1 MFKFASQNFIFLVA
15 IIICGHFDLAWA
27 HFQNGHEAQ
36 ITSISAYNELKAISD
51 NSDWVTF
58 EKLAIVSSKSELGVI
73 AFAELLE
80 IKPIGQ
86 KFELKLK
93 LVRQSRQYMTLVG
106 DKIKKLD
113 LTGRN
118 SDYLGGTELVIQD
131 ADKNVASRYRALVH
145 QGFVI
150 GDTAQTLYKNEFLMN
165 YFGNLYYGLN
175 NWLTLGT
182 LLPVNAFG
190 RPNANFRARFYN
202 SDSTTLSSGLSFVRL
217 VKEDEASLN
226 LNLYW
231 DSISS
236 DSLISHTFLSFGLV
250 NWKNSGDAAAIKYLT
265 SSSFQT
271 GYEMILDDWNRFLI
285 GPSYNFDK
293 KALGGYLSY
302 IWIED
307 RTHIQLSLN
316 ATDVTHLRFDPTDGY
331 YAFFDLFWRF

>member
-1 MFKFASQNFIFLVA
+1 MFKSASQNFIFLVCF
-15 IIICGHFDLAWA
+15 ITIMQIESAWA
-27 HFQNGHEAQ
+27 HFQNGAEAQ
-36 ITSISAYNELKAISD
+36 VSAISGYNEFIAISE
-51 NSDWVTF
+51 SSEWQTR
-58 EKLAIVSSKSELGVI
+58 EILAVVSNQANLGVI
-73 AFAELLE
+73 AFAELIE
-80 IKPIGQ
+80 IKPLGQ

-93 LVRQSRQYMTLVG
+93 LIRQSRKFMTLIG
-106 DKIKKLD
+106 DKVKKLD
-113 LTGRN
+113 LSGPN
-118 SDYLGGTELVIQD
+118 SDYLGSTELVIPD
-131 ADKNVASRYRALVH
+131 ADTKVASRYRPLVH

-150 GDTAQTLYKNEFLMN
+150 GDTAQTLYEKEFLIN
-165 YFGNLYYGLN
+165 YFGNLYYGFN
-175 NWLTLGT
+175 NWLTIGT
-182 LLPVNAFG
+182 LLPINAFG
-190 RPNANFRARFYN
+190 RPNTNFRARFYN
-202 SDSTTLSSGLSFVRL
+202 SESTTLAAGLSFVRL

-236 DSLISHTFLSFGLV
+236 DSLLSHTFLSFGLV
-250 NWKNSGDAAAIKYLT
+250 NWKNSGEAAAIKYLT

-331 YAFFDLFWRF
+331 YAFFDIFWRF